1 MFMNESHT
9 KIFVP
14 RDYLYAL
21 RTPYEGVYV
30 FQLARLVFLKITC
43 WTDISEKYLLSLS
56 ILIKVPSVPVQGEK

>member
-1 MFMNESHT
+1 MNESHT

-14 RDYLYAL
+14 RDYLHAL

-43 WTDISEKYLLSLS
+43 WTNISEKYLLSLS
-56 ILIKVPSVPVQGEK
+56 ILIRVPSVQVQGEK